1 MDIPELGGSWQEE
14 SPQPGGTVN
23 LPQGPVNGGYP
34 PATDVS
40 PVAQQQAILME
51 MVDAT
56 VAAYKASPDAE
67 ADRHLETIYDGILRM
82 AATVGVSAFSLP
94 KLCAACG
101 RKKREP
107 GGSRADASESPG
119 LGDVVKTFLSWLGF
133 RSCEGCE
140 RRRRW
145 LNRVRFRR

>member
-14 SPQPGGTVN
+14 SPQPGGTLN
-23 LPQGPVNGGYP
+23 LPPGPVNGGYP
-34 PATDVS
+34 PATDGGSLVE
-40 PVAQQQAILME
+40 QQKILMDL
-51 MVDAT
+51 VDAT
-56 VAAYKASPDAE
+56 VTAYKASPDAE
-67 ADRHLETIYDGILRM
+67 VDRHLEKIYDGILTM

-107 GGSRADASESPG
+107 GGSPADENVG
-119 LGDVVKTFLSWLGF
+119 LGDVIKTFLTWLGF

-145 LNRVRFRR
+145 LNRIRFRR